1 MKNSNKN
8 MFRYLIVCLSLIN
21 TGDIPKGQSNMDNP
35 EKLADKG
42 HTPMTNKN
50 RHNTICV

>member
-8 MFRYLIVCLSLIN
+8 MFRYLSVCLGEIN
-21 TGDIPKGQSNMDNP
+21 TGYIPKDNP
-35 EKLADKG
+35 EKLEDKG